1 MLSLCLALEILQEPH
16 LKALTLRDQM
26 PLAAERALL
35 MWPSPRSLLET
46 HLGPH
51 QGGAGRWSCFGSHHP
66 HTHHHSLAPTLG
78 RTKRGAWLAGG
89 TWNMLAPYG
98 VLQALRRLSFP
109 VLTNHLPAGE
119 RKRASGCDLL
129 PPK

>member
-1 MLSLCLALEILQEPH
+1 MLSLCLALEILQEPL
-16 LKALTLRDQM
+16 LKALTLRGQM
-26 PLAAERALL
+26 PLAAESALL
-35 MWPSPRSLLET
+35 MWPRPRSLLET

-51 QGGAGRWSCFGSHHP
+51 QGGAGRWSCFGSPHP
-66 HTHHHSLAPTLG
+66 HPHHQAWPDSGQNQEGT
-78 RTKRGAWLAGG
+78 WLAGG

-119 RKRASGCDLL
+119 RKRASGRDGL